1 MTVVAFVAAAMVTVL
16 SAFNGIE
23 ELVEDLFSNFDA
35 PLTVV
40 PIEGKS
46 FADSLLTDEYLQGI
60 EGLAS
65 WSRVIEEDAWIQ
77 HADFNGVAT
86 IKGVR
91 TDYADMSNIDSM
103 MYFGS
108 FRLRE
113 GELNYAVLGL
123 GLYSELRLPRP
134 DISPPIISINAPIRG
149 KKLSRF
155 RENAFNR
162 MPVMASGAFSVN
174 AELDVKYA
182 FVGIDF
188 ARELFGMPDEITSIE
203 LTLSEEKNL
212 EAVKTALEA
221 GLSDQ
226 LKVETRY
233 DKNALVYKTNASE
246 KWFTFLIL
254 FFILLIACFNIIA
267 ALTMLIIEKKKDIY
281 ILESMGATR
290 QMISR
295 IFILEGIFIN
305 VVGAVLGTAGGLLL
319 CFAQQQWG
327 LVTMQGAMVEYYPI
341 VIKWID
347 VTGIFLTVVI
357 VGTLFSTGLVG
368 LLMRRFAW
376 RD

>member
-35 PLTVV
+35 ALTVV

-46 FADSLLTDEYLQGI
+46 FADSLLTDEYLRGI

-203 LTLSEEKNL
+203 MTLLEERHL
-212 EAVKTALEA
+212 EAVKAALEA

-305 VVGAVLGTAGGLLL
+305 FVGAVLGTVGGLLL

-341 VIKWID
+341 VINWID

>member
-1 MTVVAFVAAAMVTVL
+1 
-16 SAFNGIE
+16 
-23 ELVEDLFSNFDA
+23 
-35 PLTVV
+35 
-40 PIEGKS
+40 
-46 FADSLLTDEYLQGI
+46 
-60 EGLAS
+60 
-65 WSRVIEEDAWIQ
+65 
-77 HADFNGVAT
+77 
-86 IKGVR
+86 
-91 TDYADMSNIDSM
+91 
-103 MYFGS
+103 
-108 FRLRE
+108 
-113 GELNYAVLGL
+113 LGL

-203 LTLSEEKNL
+203 MTLLEEKHL
-212 EAVKTALEA
+212 ETVKAALEA

-305 VVGAVLGTAGGLLL
+305 FVGAVLGTVGGLLL

-341 VIKWID
+341 VINWID

>member
-23 ELVEDLFSNFDA
+23 DLVEDLFSNFDA

-46 FADSLLTDEYLQGI
+46 FADSLLTDAYLLGI

-86 IKGVR
+86 IKGVS
-91 TDYADMSNIDSM
+91 TDYAEMSNIDSM
-103 MYFGS
+103 MYFGN

-203 LTLSEEKNL
+203 LTLLEEKNL

-221 GLSDQ
+221 GLNDQ

-305 VVGAVLGTAGGLLL
+305 FVGAVLGTVGGLLL

-341 VIKWID
+341 VINWID

>member
-305 VVGAVLGTAGGLLL
+305 FVGAVLGTVGGLLL

-341 VIKWID
+341 VINWID